1 MLRDWKGP
9 YSRKLA
15 RQLSERG
22 RRMANA
28 RWTKE
33 RLKTKPEPEPK
44 MERWFPLEIGF
55 RDKATGE
62 LAWTDF
68 RSVRQVIK
76 SASLIQNLYRP
87 GIRSVV

>member
-1 MLRDWKGP
+1 MRNRWQDK
-9 YSRKLA
+9 RK
-15 RQLSERG
+15 RQL
-22 RRMANA
+22 
-28 RWTKE
+28 E
-33 RLKTKPEPEPK
+33 RLAQMRDAKARKRLANPPLEPEPK
-44 MERWFPLEIGF
+44 MERYYPLEVGF